1 MNLDVKLDHFYQSVI
16 DEATNESENILVD
29 YKATLKKIYDEKKE
43 ELETKA
49 QARLKVETDN
59 LYREKNK
66 QLSNEA
72 VEIRKT
78 LSVKT
83 QELKDHLFNDILL
96 KVMEYMKTPEYDK
109 LLEAQITSAYKFARG
124 EAITIYINASDSSKL
139 ESLQQATGVELT
151 VSNIDF
157 IGGIRAVIH
166 SKHILIDNSFA
177 TKLAEEKNNFQF

>member
-1 MNLDVKLDHFYQSVI
+1 MNLEVKLDHFYQSVI

-43 ELETKA
+43 ALETKA

-83 QELKDHLFNDILL
+83 QELKDLLFNDVKL
-96 KVMEYMKTPEYDK
+96 KVMEYMKAPEYDK
-109 LLEAQITSAYKFARG
+109 LLEAQITSAYNFARG

-157 IGGIRAVIH
+157 IGGTRAVIH
-166 SKHILIDNSFA
+166 SRHVLIDNSFA